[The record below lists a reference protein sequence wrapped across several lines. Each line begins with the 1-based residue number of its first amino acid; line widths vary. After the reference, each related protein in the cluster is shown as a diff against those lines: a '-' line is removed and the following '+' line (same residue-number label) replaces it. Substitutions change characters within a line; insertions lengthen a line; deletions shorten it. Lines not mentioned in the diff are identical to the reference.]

1 MLLGKSSGKWV
12 LVMFYAVFLTALL
25 VDRAKR
31 DTEKCRLKYGKYYEE
46 YCDLVPYKIV
56 PGIF

>member
-1 MLLGKSSGKWV
+1 
-12 LVMFYAVFLTALL
+12 MFYAVFLNVLL

-46 YCDLVPYKIV
+46 YCELVPYKIV
-56 PGIF
+56 PGIY